1 MNEEKIIKINKRSFI
16 TVCIVLLFFMILS
29 YGLTYIIPKGYFD
42 ENLNYIVL
50 EGKGYSF
57 FHFLLSPFLALASE
71 GGLNIIVIS
80 LFLLILGGS
89 FNIIDKTKG
98 LNSILSFLVRKF
110 EKRKYLLIYSV
121 ILVFMLFGALFGI
134 FEESVTLLPIIVFLA
149 LAMGWDTFTG
159 LSMCLL
165 AAGFGFSSAITNP
178 FSVGLGS
185 SQMEIN
191 LLDGI
196 WFRILIFILMYIVL
210 CIFTRIHVRK
220 IEKNPQSSIT
230 YQSDQ
235 QKLQK
240 FNFSEAFNKVNGKT
254 LKIYVIFFL
263 SLLMIIILSSII
275 PVLQGYSIPIIAL
288 AFLIGI
294 FICGLVLKYSFKSL
308 GKMFFQGLTAISPAI
323 LMLMLAGSIKFI
335 LDEGQ
340 IMPTII
346 HNLINFLEGT
356 SPLMGILFIYLII
369 LLIQFFIGSASAKVI
384 LIIPI
389 IAIMADKLEIS
400 RNIALLAFIFGDG
413 YTDLVYPTNPVLLIS
428 LGMVSFGYFKWI
440 KKTFLL
446 QIIVLILTVLLLLLG
461 YIIGY

>member
-1 MNEEKIIKINKRSFI
+1 MDEEKIIKINKRSFI
-16 TVCIVLLFFMILS
+16 TVCVVLVFFMILS

-42 ENLNYIVL
+42 ENLTYIPL
-50 EGKGYSF
+50 EGKGYP
-57 FHFLLSPFLALASE
+57 FLKFLISPFLTLGSE
-71 GGLNIIVIS
+71 SGISIIVIS
-80 LFLLILGGS
+80 LFLLILSGS

-98 LNSILSFLVRKF
+98 LNSIIGFLVKKF
-110 EKRKYLLIYSV
+110 EKRRYLLIYSI

-185 SQMEIN
+185 TQMEIN

-196 WFRILIFILMYIVL
+196 WYRIMIFILMYIIL
-210 CIFTRIHVRK
+210 CVFTKLHVRK
-220 IEKNPQSSIT
+220 IEKNPKSSIT
-230 YQSDQ
+230 YETDQ
-235 QKLQK
+235 VKREK
-240 FNFSEAFNKVNGKT
+240 FNSLETITQTNQRT
-254 LKIYVIFFL
+254 LVVYLIFFL
-263 SLLMIIILSSII
+263 SLFVIIILSSVI
-275 PVLQGYSIPIIAL
+275 PVLQGYSIPIIAI

-294 FICGLVLKYSFKSL
+294 FICGKILHYSFKTL
-308 GKMFFQGLTAISPAI
+308 GSMFFQGLVTMTPAI
-323 LMLMLAGSIKFI
+323 ILLMLAGSIKFI

-346 HNLINFLEGT
+346 HNLINFLDGT
-356 SPLMGILFIYLII
+356 SPIMAILFIYFII
-369 LLIQFFIGSASAKVI
+369 LIIQFFIGSASAKVI
-384 LIIPI
+384 LLIPI
-389 IAIMADKLEIS
+389 LAIMADKLGIS

-413 YTDLVYPTNPVLLIS
+413 YTDLIYPTNPVLLIS
-428 LGMVSFGYFKWI
+428 LGMVSFSYIKWI

-446 QIIVLILTVLLLLLG
+446 QIIVLVLTILLLLLG
-461 YIIGY
+461 YIINY

>member
-16 TVCIVLLFFMILS
+16 TVCIILVFFMILS

-42 ENLNYIVL
+42 EQLNYIAL

-57 FHFLLSPFLALASE
+57 LHFILSPFLALASQ

-80 LFLLILGGS
+80 LFLLILGGA

-98 LNSILSFLVRKF
+98 LNSIISFLVKKF
-110 EKRKYLLIYSV
+110 AKKKYVLIYTV

-185 SQMEIN
+185 TQMGIN

-196 WFRILIFILMYIVL
+196 GYRILIFMLMYFIL
-210 CIFTRIHVRK
+210 CVFTRMHVRK
-220 IEKNPQSSIT
+220 IEKNPQSSLT
-230 YQSDQ
+230 YESDQ
-235 QKLQK
+235 LKLQK
-240 FNFSEAFNKVNGKT
+240 LDVTAAFTKINEKSLKVY
-254 LKIYVIFFL
+254 LLFFT
-263 SLLMIIILSSII
+263 SLLAIIIFASII

-294 FICGLVLKYSFKSL
+294 FICGKALNYSFKTL
-308 GKMFFQGLTAISPAI
+308 GKMFLQGLIAISPAI
-323 LMLMLAGSIKFI
+323 IMLMLAGSIKFI

-346 HNLINFLEGT
+346 HNLINLLSGT
-356 SPLMGILFIYLII
+356 APIMGILFIYLII
-369 LLIQFFIGSASAKVI
+369 LIIQFFIGSASAKVI
-384 LIIPI
+384 LIVPI
-389 IAIMADKLEIS
+389 IAIMADKLDIS

-413 YTDLVYPTNPVLLIS
+413 YTDLIYPTNPVLLIS
-428 LGMVSFGYFKWI
+428 LGMVSFGYIKWI

-446 QIIVLILTVLLLLLG
+446 QIIVLTLTILLLLLG

>member
-16 TVCIVLLFFMILS
+16 TVCIVLVFFMILS

-42 ENLNYIVL
+42 EELNYLPL
-50 EGKGYSF
+50 EGQGYSF
-57 FHFLLSPFLALASE
+57 LNFLISPFLTLVSD
-71 GGLNIIVIS
+71 GGINIIVIS
-80 LFLLILGGS
+80 LFLLILSGS

-98 LNSILSFLVRKF
+98 LNSIIGFLVKKF

-185 SQMEIN
+185 TQMEIN
-191 LLDGI
+191 LIEGI
-196 WFRILIFILMYIVL
+196 GYRIMIFILMYIIL
-210 CIFTRIHVRK
+210 CIFTRLHVRK
-220 IEKNPQSSIT
+220 IEKNPKSSIT
-230 YQSDQ
+230 YETDQ
-235 QKLQK
+235 LKLQK
-240 FNFSEAFNKVNGKT
+240 LNSSEAFTNTNTRT
-254 LKIYVIFFL
+254 LIVYVTFFL
-263 SLLMIIILSSII
+263 SLFVIIILTSII
-275 PVLQGYSIPIIAL
+275 PMLQGYSIPIIAL

-294 FICGLVLKYSFKSL
+294 FICGKILHYSFKTL
-308 GKMFFQGLTAISPAI
+308 GSMFFQGLAAISPAI
-323 LMLMLAGSIKFI
+323 ILLMLAGSIKFI

-346 HNLINFLEGT
+346 HNLINFLDGT
-356 SPLMGILFIYLII
+356 SPMMGILFIYFII
-369 LLIQFFIGSASAKVI
+369 LIIQFFIGSASAKVI

-389 IAIMADKLEIS
+389 LAIMADKLEIT

-413 YTDLVYPTNPVLLIS
+413 YTDLIYPTNPVLLIS
-428 LGMVSFGYFKWI
+428 LGMVSFGYIKWI

-446 QIIVLILTVLLLLLG
+446 QIIVLILTILLLLLG